1 MSLTHTANAAGRRR
15 SALAPA
21 AAGDGSEQC
30 LWWRLLFA
38 ALLPGRSGFLLL
50 PALLG
55 LAGGGRSAW
64 GGGRSARGRGGCSA
78 RGPGSACN
86 GGGRAPRGGR
96 GGGAPPAPPPPPPAP
111 GGGARHT
118 GRGAAGGPGSAAPA

>member
-78 RGPGSACN
+78 RSPGSACN
-86 GGGRAPRGGR
+86 GGSRALGGH
-96 GGGAPPAPPPPPPAP
+96 GGGGLCGNRPGPPGTANLDPHDRRVAPPAV
-111 GGGARHT
+111 RD
-118 GRGAAGGPGSAAPA
+118 R

>member
-64 GGGRSARGRGGCSA
+64 GGGRSARGRGG
-78 RGPGSACN
+78 
-86 GGGRAPRGGR
+86 GGGRGPRGRRNRGRAAPPGARRR
-96 GGGAPPAPPPPPPAP
+96 GGPRA
-111 GGGARHT
+111 
-118 GRGAAGGPGSAAPA
+118 

>member
-64 GGGRSARGRGGCSA
+64 GGGRSARGRGG
-78 RGPGSACN
+78 
-86 GGGRAPRGGR
+86 GRAPGPRGARPGGGPAPPGGR
-96 GGGAPPAPPPPPPAP
+96 GGGPPARPGPGAPAP
-111 GGGARHT
+111 ARGGAR
-118 GRGAAGGPGSAAPA
+118 

>member
-30 LWWRLLFA
+30 LWWRLLLA

-50 PALLG
+50 PALLLPALLG
-55 LAGGGRSAW
+55 LAGGGRGPW

-78 RGPGSACN
+78 RSPGSTCN
-86 GGGRAPRGGR
+86 DGSRALGGHGGGGLCGNRLGL
-96 GGGAPPAPPPPPPAP
+96 
-111 GGGARHT
+111 
-118 GRGAAGGPGSAAPA
+118 

>member
-64 GGGRSARGRGGCSA
+64 GGGPSA
-78 RGPGSACN
+78 RGPG
-86 GGGRAPRGGR
+86 
-96 GGGAPPAPPPPPPAP
+96 GGAGP
-111 GGGARHT
+111 GARGAPT
-118 GRGAAGGPGSAAPA
+118 AAGARPPRTTRAT

>member
-38 ALLPGRSGFLLL
+38 ALLPGRRGFLPL

-55 LAGGGRSAW
+55 LA
-64 GGGRSARGRGGCSA
+64 RGR
-78 RGPGSACN
+78 
-86 GGGRAPRGGR
+86 PRDR
-96 GGGAPPAPPPPPPAP
+96 KST
-111 GGGARHT
+111 RLHSSHLVISY
-118 GRGAAGGPGSAAPA
+118 AAFCLAQNKTAASRPLPRLYTT

>member
-64 GGGRSARGRGGCSA
+64 GGGRSARGRGRLG
-78 RGPGSACN
+78 RRPQRPGP
-86 GGGRAPRGGR
+86 RRVQRPEPRER
-96 GGGAPPAPPPPPPAP
+96 LQRREPRP
-111 GGGARHT
+111 R
-118 GRGAAGGPGSAAPA
+118 R

>member
-30 LWWRLLFA
+30 LWWQLLLA
-38 ALLPGRSGFLLL
+38 ALLPGRSGLLLL

-55 LAGGGRSAW
+55 LGGCSRSTRGGSWSTGGR
-64 GGGRSARGRGGCSA
+64 GRRSARSPGSTCDGGSRALGGHGRGGPCSQ
-78 RGPGSACN
+78 PL
-86 GGGRAPRGGR
+86 
-96 GGGAPPAPPPPPPAP
+96 PPPGTRRQAP
-111 GGGARHT
+111 
-118 GRGAAGGPGSAAPA
+118 

>member
-64 GGGRSARGRGGCSA
+64 GGGRSARGRGG
-78 RGPGSACN
+78 
-86 GGGRAPRGGR
+86 
-96 GGGAPPAPPPPPPAP
+96 GGAPRP
-111 GGGARHT
+111 GAASHRGGARPPV
-118 GRGAAGGPGSAAPA
+118 GPGWPALRRPPLAPTLTGPESAH